1 MAKTSCPS
9 IWHAKRNSPNSKAA
23 SEVISIVLIAVIG
36 ISLLGTAFMW
46 GMPLINKQQDKGR
59 IDRITNYFDRENS
72 NSILR
77 KIDFV
82 ANNGGQDTITLDVD
96 GIWTVHPWDE
106 ANPANNSLEFQSF
119 SLVSDIAIN
128 STSNPV
134 GWVAITPGGS
144 CPPKAGI
151 VGLDPRYVV
160 CAVAWPSQN
169 GFDIKYRIW
178 FRELEE
184 NTGARGYMINITKH
198 PGGQLSGTGK
208 EVRIYQGE
216 QTVCPAQQC
225 GKLVIMTE
233 LKVQL
238 S

>member
-1 MAKTSCPS
+1 MGASK
-9 IWHAKRNSPNSKAA
+9 HAGKKRNKAV

-36 ISLLGTAFMW
+36 ISLLGTALMW

-82 ANNGGQDTITLDVD
+82 ANNGGQDTISLDVD

-106 ANPANNSLEFQSF
+106 ATPSNNSIDFQTF

-128 STSNPV
+128 STANQV
-134 GWVAITPGGS
+134 GWVALTPGGS
-144 CPPKAGI
+144 CPPRSGI

-160 CAVAWPSQN
+160 CAVAWPYQN
-169 GFDIKYRIW
+169 GYNVKYRIW
-178 FRELEE
+178 FRELDE
-184 NTGARGYMINITKH
+184 NTGARGYMINVTKH
-198 PGGQLSGTGK
+198 ASGPSSSNQK
-208 EVRIYQGE
+208 DVRIYRGDQI
-216 QTVCPAQQC
+216 VCPAQLC
-225 GKLVIMTE
+225 GIMKIMTE